1 MIPPRDRLYIPKS
14 FGDLLENLNAILLCS
29 PKFVDPTGGYEP
41 WRSLEARFYTF
52 NEGIRDL
59 RSQLGEECYEKL
71 AAMSDRIRACFQAD
85 PDETTGETRKG
96 KDLVY
101 DMEDLI
107 KARRAEMQASK
118 NCGRR
123 ADRRQ

>member
-29 PKFVDPTGGYEP
+29 PKFTGFEP
-41 WRSLEARFYTF
+41 WRSLEARFYTL
-52 NEGIRDL
+52 NEGLRDL
-59 RSQLGEECYEKL
+59 RPQLGEECYQKL
-71 AAMSDRIRACFQAD
+71 VAMSDYIRTCFEAD

-101 DMEDLI
+101 EMEDLV
-107 KARRAEMQASK
+107 KARRAEVLASRTSGPT
-118 NCGRR
+118 GR
-123 ADRRQ
+123 A